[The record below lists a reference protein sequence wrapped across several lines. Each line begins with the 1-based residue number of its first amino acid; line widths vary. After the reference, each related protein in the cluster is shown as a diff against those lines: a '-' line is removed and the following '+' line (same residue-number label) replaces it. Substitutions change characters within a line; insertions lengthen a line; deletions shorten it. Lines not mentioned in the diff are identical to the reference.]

1 MNVLKSTRNWIQQF
15 LKKKRLHEMPWPTA
29 HTLWSNA
36 KSHYHFLFALILGN
50 AAGVLNRNYRPGI

>member
-1 MNVLKSTRNWIQQF
+1 MNVLRSTGNWIKQF

-36 KSHYHFLFALILGN
+36 KSHHHFLFVLILGT
-50 AAGVLNRNYRPGI
+50 AAGVFDRSYRPRI